1 MPALM
6 PLRPALHPQWPTL
19 RQRAKPQVKQR
30 VLQMLPLK
38 VPFKRQTPQP
48 VPLRQLHHAP
58 KPLQPQPKH
67 AKLLLLPKL
76 LLQKQPK
83 QQNKQPK
90 RLQKLQP
97 PPKQRL
103 QHKNPLIT
111 RF

>member
-19 RQRAKPQVKQR
+19 RQRAKPQVKLQ

-58 KPLQPQPKH
+58 KPPQPQPKH

-83 QQNKQPK
+83 QPK
-90 RLQKLQP
+90 RLQKP
-97 PPKQRL
+97 PPKQ
-103 QHKNPLIT
+103 KKPLIT

>member
-1 MPALM
+1 
-6 PLRPALHPQWPTL
+6 
-19 RQRAKPQVKQR
+19 
-30 VLQMLPLK
+30 
-38 VPFKRQTPQP
+38 

-58 KPLQPQPKH
+58 KPPQPQPKH

-83 QQNKQPK
+83 
-90 RLQKLQP
+90 RLQKPQP